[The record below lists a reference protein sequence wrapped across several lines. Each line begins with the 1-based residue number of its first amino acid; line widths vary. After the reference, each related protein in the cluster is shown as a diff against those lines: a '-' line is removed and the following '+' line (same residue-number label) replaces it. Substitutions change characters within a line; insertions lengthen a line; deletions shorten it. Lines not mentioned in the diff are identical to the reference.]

1 MVLCIPGSS
10 VLFWGSYL
18 VPGCAF
24 PLLTLVVRMGN
35 AGILRQSN
43 GPWRIFETRVKPGGE
58 VTLGA
63 LEGGISE
70 AVVRRGIEAHTQ
82 SREAA
87 VGAAVS

>member
-1 MVLCIPGSS
+1 
-10 VLFWGSYL
+10 
-18 VPGCAF
+18 
-24 PLLTLVVRMGN
+24 MGN
-35 AGILRQSN
+35 AAILRQSN

-82 SREAA
+82 SREGCSGSCCFLALYLR
-87 VGAAVS
+87 VSFLNFFVPQ